1 MRIDVGKKPLV
12 YPQPV
17 LIIATY
23 NDDGTIDVMNAAW
36 GSVGDDHQI
45 FLCLSAGHRT
55 TKNILSRKA
64 FTVHIA
70 EESLLI
76 PSDYV
81 GIVSGNREPDKFR
94 KSGLHAVRSDK
105 VDAPILTDY
114 GICMECELD
123 SYDIEHCHYFG
134 NIVNTSVDERI
145 LTDGKVDTS
154 KLRPLIFDIER
165 ARYLGLGEVAGKA
178 FSDGKALMV

>member
-17 LIIATY
+17 LIIGTY
-23 NDDGTIDVMNAAW
+23 NEDGTVDVMNAAW

-45 FLCLSAGHRT
+45 FLCLSAGHKT
-55 TKNILSRKA
+55 TKNIIRNRA

-70 EESLLI
+70 EESLLV

-81 GIVSGNREPDKFR
+81 GIVSGNNEPDKFK
-94 KSGLHAVRSDK
+94 KSGLHAVRSEK

-123 SYDIEHCHYFG
+123 SYDSEQCHYFG
-134 NIVNTSVDERI
+134 NILNTSVDEHV
-145 LTDGKVDTS
+145 LTDGKIDTS
-154 KLRPLIFDIER
+154 KLRPLVFDIER
-165 ARYLGLGEVAGKA
+165 ARYISLGEEVGKA
-178 FSDGKALMV
+178 FSAGKSLM